1 MIAVIVGLIALQGTD
16 HADRSSF
23 DTALAYFDKMPSW
36 QSVVYSHTEPPV
48 NTHYLLAVDHVPRSD
63 QTLQNLRR
71 SLRACTRWS
80 NKTLSQV
87 MKTVELRGML
97 KTRETTLLWK
107 HYQQKKYSAVKPSQ
121 LVAMRVQDDWN
132 KANMICRYLFNAP
145 EKESWPFKVD
155 KSGRATLVLDKESR
169 VFEALHLGSVG
180 APPQHEF
187 ESLSGKY
194 KRRKATSRL

>member
-1 MIAVIVGLIALQGTD
+1 MAMIVGLIALQRTD
-16 HADRSSF
+16 HSDRALF

-36 QSVVYSHTEPPV
+36 QSVVLSWREPPV

-63 QTLQNLRR
+63 RTMQNLKR

-80 NKTLSQV
+80 NKTLLHI
-87 MKTVELRGML
+87 MKTVDLRGQEE
-97 KTRETTLLWK
+97 TRETTLLWK

-145 EKESWPFKVD
+145 EIESWPFKVD
-155 KSGRATLVLDKESR
+155 KSGSATLVLDQESR

-194 KRRKATSRL
+194 GRRKVTSRL